1 MKKYVVFETSEIEV
15 ESIDEAVVNY
25 KKGKVVNVR
34 VQDTQPIPK
43 EALPS

>member
-1 MKKYVVFETSEIEV
+1 MKKYVVFETSELEV
-15 ESIDEAVVNY
+15 ESLDEAVVNY
-25 KKGKVVNVR
+25 KNATVVNVR